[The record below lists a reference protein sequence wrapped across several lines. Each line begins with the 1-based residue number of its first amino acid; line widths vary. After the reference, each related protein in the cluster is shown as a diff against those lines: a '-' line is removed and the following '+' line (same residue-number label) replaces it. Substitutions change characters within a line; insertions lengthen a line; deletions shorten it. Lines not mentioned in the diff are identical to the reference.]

1 MVNDLIEE
9 QKRIEQRERR
19 RPEAAPQVDARA
31 LEGGLRVDDPERAA
45 GAGDG
50 AGDDGGIIFIAGRQ
64 VRGAASGQPRPG
76 AALVGA
82 AFAGAEFIA
91 RDLEP
96 EKFIIRQVI
105 IHGADDRML
114 VTLTGVSRFQIV
126 DELDVDT
133 PFRQVIANYHPFA
146 ADLAMGAGAAEV
158 NRPALLKVF
167 RDYLDANNM
176 SADWKEVDSAP
187 TEVLVNTL
195 SLLAP
200 YPPQEKQALL
210 EAPDLKTRADVLV
223 ALTEVALGKMGKGAK
238 PRLQ

>member
-1 MVNDLIEE
+1 MGFFD
-9 QKRIEQRERR
+9 RYR
-19 RPEAAPQVDARA
+19 RPADLPQRIPVFPLGGALLLPRA
-31 LEGGLRVDDPERAA
+31 DLPLNIFEPRYLAMIDHALSTDRLVGMIQPAA
-45 GAGDG
+45 GAET
-50 AGDDGGIIFIAGRQ
+50 DDVPALMKVGCVGRIT
-64 VRGAASGQPRPG
+64 SY
-76 AALVGA
+76 
-82 AFAGAEFIA
+82 AET
-91 RDLEP
+91 P
-96 EKFIIRQVI
+96 
-105 IHGADDRML
+105 DDRML

-126 DELDVDT
+126 DELDVET
-133 PFRQVIANYHPFA
+133 PYRQVIANYHPFA
-146 ADLAMGAGAAEV
+146 ADLATGAGAAEV

-223 ALTEVALGKMGKGAK
+223 ALTEVALGRMGKGAK

>member
-1 MVNDLIEE
+1 MGIFELY
-9 QKRIEQRERR
+9 R
-19 RPEAAPQVDARA
+19 RPEDLAQRIPVFP
-31 LEGGLRVDDPERAA
+31 LA
-45 GAGDG
+45 GALLLPRADLPLNVFEPRYLAMVDHALSGDRLIG
-50 AGDDGGIIFIAGRQ
+50 MIQPAAAEASADAPALMKVGCVGRIT
-64 VRGAASGQPRPG
+64 SW
-76 AALVGA
+76 
-82 AFAGAEFIA
+82 AET
-91 RDLEP
+91 P
-96 EKFIIRQVI
+96 
-105 IHGADDRML
+105 DDRMMI
-114 VTLTGVSRFQIV
+114 TLTGVSRFQIV

-146 ADLAMGAGAAEV
+146 ADLATGTGAAEV
-158 NRPALLKVF
+158 NRPALVKAF

-176 SADWKEVDSAP
+176 SADWKEVDSAS